1 MTIEEI
7 LKQGLTKLVDD
18 IIEASR
24 AAGQEASG
32 ETYRHI
38 TPEVSVMSGGV
49 YAPSYLY
56 TLAIGRGPG
65 KAPRDFAQII
75 MDWAQ
80 HKGIQFADR
89 KAFLRWANAVAWKIR
104 REGNKL
110 YRNHGNI
117 DIFETPIREFEE
129 WLDKQLDVFYTS
141 AIDEAIV
148 PEYRRTNRT

>member
-80 HKGIQFADR
+80 HKGIQFTDR

-117 DIFETPIREFEE
+117 DIFETPIGEFEE
-129 WLDKQLDVFYTS
+129 WLDKQLEVFYTS

>member
-24 AAGQEASG
+24 AARQEASG

-56 TLAIGRGPG
+56 ILAIGRGPG

-80 HKGIQFADR
+80 HKGIQFTDR

>member
-24 AAGQEASG
+24 AARQEASG

-80 HKGIQFADR
+80 YKGIQFTDR

-117 DIFETPIREFEE
+117 DIFETPIREFEG
-129 WLDKQLDVFYTS
+129 WLDKQLDIFYTS

>member
-7 LKQGLTKLVDD
+7 LKQGLTKLVYD

-38 TPEVSVMSGGV
+38 TPEVSVMSGEV

-80 HKGIQFADR
+80 HKGIQFTDR

-104 REGNKL
+104 REGNRL
-110 YRNHGNI
+110 YRNHANI